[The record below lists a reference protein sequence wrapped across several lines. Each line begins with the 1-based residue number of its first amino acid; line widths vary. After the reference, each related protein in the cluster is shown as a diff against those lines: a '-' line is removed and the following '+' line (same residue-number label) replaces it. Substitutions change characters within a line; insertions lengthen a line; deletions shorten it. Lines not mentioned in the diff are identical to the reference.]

1 MGFVKFA
8 VEEKRLFRRLYPEGE
23 QPEAYQSHALM
34 QKAIGVIVDAFGY
47 EEDAARRFH
56 QAEFPVLYC
65 LRAALQKIFKQ
76 VLTSDR
82 SVTIL

>member
-8 VEEKRLFRRLYPEGE
+8 AEEKRLFRRLYPEGE
-23 QPEAYQSHALM
+23 QPGAYQSHALM
-34 QKAIGVIVDAFGY
+34 QEVIGVIVDAFGY
-47 EEDAARRFH
+47 AEDAARRFH

-76 VLTSDR
+76 VLTSDH